1 MCAHLSGPGSLCL
14 SAHARLGNTGSLRF
28 GGSTTGKGQS
38 MDLEVVIE
46 GVSDPRVAIGITRQ
60 VRQVCKDNERPGHW
74 SLTVCPSE
82 TRGQWDLGV
91 RGPFGQHFASFT
103 EHADQ
108 LPRLVAA
115 QLRGCL

>member
-1 MCAHLSGPGSLCL
+1 
-14 SAHARLGNTGSLRF
+14 
-28 GGSTTGKGQS
+28 

-46 GVSDPRVAIGITRQ
+46 GVADRAVADGITRE
-60 VRQVCKDNERPGHW
+60 VRQVFKENQRPGEW

-82 TRGQWDLGV
+82 TRGQWDLSV

-103 EHADQ
+103 DHVDR
-108 LPRLVAA
+108 LPGLVAA

>member
-1 MCAHLSGPGSLCL
+1 
-14 SAHARLGNTGSLRF
+14 
-28 GGSTTGKGQS
+28 

-46 GVSDPRVAIGITRQ
+46 GVSDPVVANGITREA
-60 VRQVCKDNERPGHW
+60 RKVCKENQRPGQW

-82 TRGQWDLGV
+82 TRGQWDLSI

-103 EHADQ
+103 DRVDQ
-108 LPRLVAA
+108 LPGLVAA